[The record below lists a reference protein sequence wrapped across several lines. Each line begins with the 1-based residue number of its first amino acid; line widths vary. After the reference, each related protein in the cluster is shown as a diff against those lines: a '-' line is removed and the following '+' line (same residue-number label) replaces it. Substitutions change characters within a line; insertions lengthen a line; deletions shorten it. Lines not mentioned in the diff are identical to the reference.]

1 MAEEKIDRNEAE
13 IEEKNVSGE
22 VKTPDGTEQTDKDV
36 PAKKTG
42 RKIFFILFVLVVV
55 GLAGV
60 PQTRE
65 TITAK
70 SKQIWE
76 KLQSTDMKKAS
87 VPEAVQPKSDQ
98 QEVTENAIETQQQ
111 IESRLEQLENAR
123 EFENADVVI
132 ASAEPVSV
140 TVTDPAY
147 TVLADQQKALLA
159 EIERLRR
166 QLEQMRENTEQ
177 TVDRLKA
184 SIPDVRQFDERIAAV
199 HVREDSLEQQLVQE
213 SFKINRLET
222 NKADASAVLSLM
234 TRMDATEQKLR
245 VSGVERERAVAL
257 LLTVYQLREAAFSGN
272 VFETERQSALALSDS
287 FPRVGRYLR
296 SLAGFSSQSVI
307 TKASL
312 IRSFDSYADQVVLA
326 EELSPKTD
334 WFHQALNS
342 LKALVVIR
350 KTQPTGD
357 DPSTQNVLARA
368 GMAVRDED
376 LSEAVLILN
385 GLKGKAAEAMQPW
398 TQKAENYLF
407 VKKTINET
415 VSAVLGVVY
424 AEQLKGE

>member
-1 MAEEKIDRNEAE
+1 MAEEKIDRNESE
-13 IEEKNVSGE
+13 TEEKAVPEE
-22 VKTPDGTEQTDKDV
+22 VKTPDEAARAGKAAH
-36 PAKKTG
+36 AKKTG
-42 RKIFFILFVLVVV
+42 KRLFLIALVLVVA

-60 PQTRE
+60 PQTRKM
-65 TITAK
+65 ISDK
-70 SKQIWE
+70 SLRIWE
-76 KLQSTDMKKAS
+76 KLQTPDISGTSGS
-87 VPEAVQPKSDQ
+87 VRPETA
-98 QEVTENAIETQQQ
+98 ENTAETQQ

-140 TVTDPAY
+140 AITDPAY

-166 QLEQMRENTEQ
+166 QLEQLRESTGQ
-177 TVDRLKA
+177 AIDHLKA
-184 SIPDVRQFDERIAAV
+184 LIPDTRQFDERIAAV
-199 HVREDSLEQQLVQE
+199 HVREDGLEQQLVRE
-213 SFKINRLET
+213 SLKINRLEK
-222 NKADASAVLSLM
+222 NKADASAVLTLM
-234 TRMDATEQKLR
+234 TRMDATERKLR
-245 VSGVERERAVAL
+245 VSGIERERAVAL

-296 SLAGFSSQSVI
+296 SLTGFSSRGVM
-307 TKASL
+307 TKAAL
-312 IRSFDSYADQVVLA
+312 IRSFGSYADQAVLA

-357 DPSTQNVLARA
+357 DPSMQNVLARA
-368 GMAVRDED
+368 GLAVRDGD
-376 LSEAVLILN
+376 LSEAVTVLDGLN
-385 GLKGKAAEAMQPW
+385 GKAADAMQSW
-398 TQKAENYLF
+398 MREAKDYLF
-407 VKKTINET
+407 VKQTVDET